1 MKSKFPFIKLTPTE
15 NEVSRI
21 LENVDAQCRSLIRY
35 VNSLTEAAVVD
46 THRIVSASS
55 EKIEN
60 IESLMKFVKNGQI
73 STVEHHVAMSEQFSI
88 DAQSAVRPLLLEIV
102 SQFER
107 GLTAIK
113 MELQAKEIRDLQNI
127 AMHRSLTPFHS
138 PTVGVMNVKH
148 LLTALDINPSDANHD
163 LTITLRAVQQ
173 FDGKEKLR
181 AGKVIEDERF
191 KRLCYSAHPGI
202 LLVEGGSVDNISNSR
217 ISPLSGVCAS
227 IVAGLTQAQ
236 PASIPFFFMCGLH
249 TAPQDNLRGPKGIMR
264 SILWHV
270 LLELADRQ
278 LANLGFIETR
288 SYRQDLE
295 AHEITALC
303 HTFKHLIRQFPLD
316 TVVYCILDGVGW
328 CEQEQWAQD
337 VQLVMD
343 TLHELV
349 YDQRLRPI
357 FKVLVTSP
365 MRCRYVSR
373 NFSMEDRMFVGA
385 NTALAARDF
394 TFERYSLLSQK
405 KAKYLELD
413 SRTSC
418 MSEETKDDDFYT

>member
-1 MKSKFPFIKLTPTE
+1 MTPTE
-15 NEVSRI
+15 NEVSQI
-21 LENVDAQCRSLIRY
+21 LENVNFQCRSLLRY
-35 VNSLTEAAVVD
+35 VNSLTEATVVD

-55 EKIEN
+55 ERLEN
-60 IESLMKFVKNGQI
+60 IENLMKFVKNGQTY
-73 STVEHHVAMSEQFSI
+73 TVEHHVAMSEQFSI
-88 DAQSAVRPLLLEIV
+88 DAQSAVRPLLLEVV
-102 SQFER
+102 SQFDR
-107 GLTAIK
+107 GLRAIK

-127 AMHRSLTPFHS
+127 ALHRSLTPS
-138 PTVGVMNVKH
+138 YPTTVSVMNVEH
-148 LLTALDINPSDANHD
+148 LLKALDINPSHGTHD
-163 LTITLRAVQQ
+163 LTITLRAGQQ

-181 AGKVIEDERF
+181 AGRVLEDERF

-202 LLVEGGSVDNISNSR
+202 LLIEGGSMDNLSNSR
-217 ISPLSGVCAS
+217 ISTLSAVCAS
-227 IVAGLTQAQ
+227 IIAGLTLAQ
-236 PASIPFFFMCGLH
+236 PASITLFFMCGLH

-288 SYRQDLE
+288 SYRLDLE

-303 HTFKHLIRQFPLD
+303 HTLKHLIRQFPLD
-316 TVVYCILDGVGW
+316 TVIYCIIDGMGW
-328 CEQEQWAQD
+328 CEQNQWAQD

-349 YDQRLRPI
+349 HDQRLRPI

-365 MRCRYVSR
+365 MRCRYISR
-373 NFSMEDRMFVGA
+373 SFSMEDRMFVGA

-405 KAKYLELD
+405 KAKYLERD
-413 SRTSC
+413 SRTSYV
-418 MSEETKDDDFYT
+418 SEELKDDDFYT